1 MTFDPTLLI
10 APGCLLLSAVC
21 FGMAIRKLARSTEAL
36 ARRLDEVAERVDR
49 DPLTGV
55 YNRGA
60 GEFLMAQSL
69 RAFPCVVAFVDVD
82 DFRRV
87 NKDKGWAEGD
97 RLLRDLG
104 ERLGAAFR
112 RAHDVVYRCGNA
124 SDEFVVCVPAIQV
137 KNDFAMLTE
146 EERAELRD
154 PFAAALRYTQDA
166 LRDVAEEEA
175 LAHIT
180 FGVSSTRQVGP
191 SSVLQDAQELVRL
204 AKKRRDGLREVHQ
217 NAEGGV
223 ESVHEAL
230 T

>member
-104 ERLGAAFR
+104 ERLGAAFLQQLRTLRSPHIKEIRGRGLLIGIELTSAARPFLPFLCAASSARLPAMRQRRCGPWLVSLSWEMPRR
-112 RAHDVVYRCGNA
+112 RAMCKG
-124 SDEFVVCVPAIQV
+124 
-137 KNDFAMLTE
+137 
-146 EERAELRD
+146 
-154 PFAAALRYTQDA
+154 
-166 LRDVAEEEA
+166 
-175 LAHIT
+175 
-180 FGVSSTRQVGP
+180 
-191 SSVLQDAQELVRL
+191 
-204 AKKRRDGLREVHQ
+204 
-217 NAEGGV
+217 
-223 ESVHEAL
+223 AL
-230 T
+230 TRGAES